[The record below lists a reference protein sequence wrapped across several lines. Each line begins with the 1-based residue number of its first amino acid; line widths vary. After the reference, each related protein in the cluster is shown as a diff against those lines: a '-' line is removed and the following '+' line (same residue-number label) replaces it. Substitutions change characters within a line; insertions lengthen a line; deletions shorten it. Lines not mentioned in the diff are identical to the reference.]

1 MRAPHLLPLFL
12 DPSFGDLA
20 HRQEH
25 RESHQPRP
33 RVLVVDDEPS
43 IREFLF
49 HGLQLHG
56 FDVETAAD
64 GVEALEMC
72 QRGPAIDVVLADKRM
87 PGLDGMQTEAKL
99 RRIAPWIRFCLMSGS
114 PDGKALP
121 HPSTVEFVAKPFAL
135 DHVAGVL
142 WRLVR
147 EPLSSAERW

>member
-1 MRAPHLLPLFL
+1 MHAPHLLPLFL

-25 RESHQPRP
+25 REAHQPRP
-33 RVLVVDDEPS
+33 TVLVVDDEPS
-43 IREFLF
+43 IREFLV
-49 HGLQLHG
+49 HGLRARG

-64 GVEALEMC
+64 GIEALEMC
-72 QRGPAIDVVLADKRM
+72 QHGPSIDVVLADKRM

-114 PDGKALP
+114 PDAKPVPQL
-121 HPSTVEFVAKPFAL
+121 STVQFVAKPFAL

-147 EPLSSAERW
+147 EPLNSADR